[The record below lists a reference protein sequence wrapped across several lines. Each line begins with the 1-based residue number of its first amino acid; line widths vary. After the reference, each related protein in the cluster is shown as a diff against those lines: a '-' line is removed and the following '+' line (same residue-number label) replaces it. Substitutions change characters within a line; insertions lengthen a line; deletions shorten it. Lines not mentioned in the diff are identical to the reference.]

1 MAVVAE
7 AAGEARIGLLVVTHG
22 GLAFELVR
30 ALERIVGKVDGLKA
44 LTIGWDDDLPQ
55 ARRVVEQTIAEIDP
69 GGGVLIM
76 TDMFGG
82 TATNVTLAF
91 LRDGVEIVTGVNLPM
106 LIKFANIRDKC
117 SLNEAAVRIKEQGQR
132 SIAIATEYLGPA
144 GRAGGGGRQGK
155 GGRGG
160 DQQTRPS

>member
-1 MAVVAE
+1 MVLVAG
-7 AAGEARIGLLVVTHG
+7 AAGETRFGVLVVTHG

-30 ALERIVGKVDGLKA
+30 ALERIVGKVEGLKA
-44 LTIGWDDDLPQ
+44 LTIGWDDDLPA
-55 ARRVVEQTIAEIDP
+55 ARRAVEEAIAEVDP

-91 LRDGVEIVTGVNLPM
+91 LREGIEIVTGVNLPM
-106 LIKFANIRDKC
+106 LIKFANIRDRC
-117 SLNEAAVRIKEQGQR
+117 GLQEAAVRIKEQGQR

-144 GRAGGGGRQGK
+144 GRR
-155 GGRGG
+155 
-160 DQQTRPS
+160 

>member
-1 MAVVAE
+1 MTTVVVE
-7 AAGEARIGLLVVTHG
+7 ATGETRFGVLVVTHG

-30 ALERIVGKVDGLKA
+30 SLERIVGKVEGLKA
-44 LTIGWDDDLPQ
+44 LTIGWDDALPA
-55 ARRVVEQTIAEIDP
+55 ARKAVEEAIAEVDP
-69 GGGVLIM
+69 GGGVLIL

-91 LRDGVEIVTGVNLPM
+91 LRAGVEIVTGVNLPM

-117 SLNEAAVRIKEQGQR
+117 GLQEAAIRIKEQGQR

-144 GRAGGGGRQGK
+144 DRR
-155 GGRGG
+155 
-160 DQQTRPS
+160 

>member
-1 MAVVAE
+1 MSIVAE
-7 AAGEARIGLLVVTHG
+7 AAGEARFGVLVVTHG

-30 ALERIVGKVDGLKA
+30 ALERIVGKVDGLRA

-82 TATNVTLAF
+82 TATNVALAF
-91 LRDGVEIVTGVNLPM
+91 LRDGVEIITGVNLPM
-106 LIKFANIRDKC
+106 LIKYANIRDKC
-117 SLNEAAVRIKEQGQR
+117 SLKEAAIRIKEQGQR
-132 SIAIATEYLGPA
+132 SIAIATEYLDPS
-144 GRAGGGGRQGK
+144 GR
-155 GGRGG
+155 
-160 DQQTRPS
+160 S

>member
-1 MAVVAE
+1 MSIVAE
-7 AAGEARIGLLVVTHG
+7 AAGEARFGVLVVTHG

-55 ARRVVEQTIAEIDP
+55 ARRVVEQTIAEVDP

-91 LRDGVEIVTGVNLPM
+91 LREGVEIITGVNLPM
-106 LIKFANIRDKC
+106 LIKYANIRDKC
-117 SLNEAAVRIKEQGQR
+117 SLREAATRIKEQGQR
-132 SIAIATEYLGPA
+132 SIAIATEYL
-144 GRAGGGGRQGK
+144 
-155 GGRGG
+155 
-160 DQQTRPS
+160 DPSGHG

>member
-1 MAVVAE
+1 MSIVAE
-7 AAGEARIGLLVVTHG
+7 AAGEARFGVLVVTHG

-30 ALERIVGKVDGLKA
+30 ALERIVGKVDGLRA

-82 TATNVTLAF
+82 TATNVALAF
-91 LRDGVEIVTGVNLPM
+91 LRDGVEIITGVNLPM
-106 LIKFANIRDKC
+106 LIKYANIRDKC
-117 SLNEAAVRIKEQGQR
+117 SLKEAATRIKEQGQR
-132 SIAIATEYLGPA
+132 SIAIATEYL
-144 GRAGGGGRQGK
+144 
-155 GGRGG
+155 
-160 DQQTRPS
+160 DPSGHG

>member
-1 MAVVAE
+1 MTLVAE
-7 AAGEARIGLLVVTHG
+7 AAGETRFGVLVVTHG

-30 ALERIVGKVDGLKA
+30 ALERIVGKVEGLKA
-44 LTIGWDDDLPQ
+44 LTIGWDDALSA
-55 ARRVVEQTIAEIDP
+55 ARSAVEEAIAEVDP
-69 GGGVLIM
+69 GGGVLIL

-91 LRDGVEIVTGVNLPM
+91 LREGVEIVTGVNLPM

-117 SLNEAAVRIKEQGQR
+117 GLQEAATLIKEQGQR

-144 GRAGGGGRQGK
+144 DRR
-155 GGRGG
+155 
-160 DQQTRPS
+160 

>member
-1 MAVVAE
+1 MVLVAD
-7 AAGEARIGLLVVTHG
+7 AAGETRFGVLVVTHG

-30 ALERIVGKVDGLKA
+30 ALERIVGKVEGLKA
-44 LTIGWDDDLPQ
+44 LTIGWDDDLPA
-55 ARRVVEQTIAEIDP
+55 ARRAVEEALAEINP

-91 LRDGVEIVTGVNLPM
+91 LREGIEIVTGVNLPM

-117 SLNEAAVRIKEQGQR
+117 GLQEAAVRIKEQGQR

-144 GRAGGGGRQGK
+144 GRR
-155 GGRGG
+155 
-160 DQQTRPS
+160 